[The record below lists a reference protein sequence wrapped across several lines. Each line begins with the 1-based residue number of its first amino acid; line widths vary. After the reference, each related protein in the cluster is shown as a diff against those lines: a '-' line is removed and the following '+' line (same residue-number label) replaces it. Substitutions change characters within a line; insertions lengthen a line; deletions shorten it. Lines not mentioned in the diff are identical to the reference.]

1 MKTNKQIT
9 YNALDGSFT
18 DYHGKVNTDYLLDSI
33 SMIIDNDSELYHAV
47 VDNHKRKIHAIVW
60 SAFYKLTD
68 ELIKNEELPQKHEYY
83 PSSDQLKK
91 WLTERANG
99 LQTFATLID
108 AYETERKEYIEK
120 YGKGDK

>member
-18 DYHGKVNTDYLLDSI
+18 DWHGKTNIGYLEDSI
-33 SMIIDNDSELYHAV
+33 KMVIDNTSSLYFAV
-47 VDNHKRKIHAIVW
+47 VNNKKRSIRAIVW
-60 SAFYKLTD
+60 EAFYMLTD

-99 LQTFATLID
+99 LQTFSEIIEY
-108 AYETERKEYIEK
+108 YEQERKEHIEK
-120 YGKGDK
+120 YGKED